1 MVYEKTTD
9 IFCFVITIMNALE
22 NSPKGELFKKFK
34 SWDVTKI
41 EEKVDAELTF
51 SQMHTKIAT
60 THRETMN
67 ENDLN

>member
-1 MVYEKTTD
+1 
-9 IFCFVITIMNALE
+9 MNALE
-22 NSPKGELFKKFK
+22 NSPKGELLKKLK

-41 EEKVDAELTF
+41 EEKVDAKLTF

>member
-1 MVYEKTTD
+1 
-9 IFCFVITIMNALE
+9 MNALE
-22 NSPKGELFKKFK
+22 NSPKGELLKKLK